1 MSEFHAEKNGERLS
15 VVSSDWSFLSD
26 DPAPGLFSLK
36 IKDAISIESLPAE
49 LGESPETVALP
60 ERRRLHR
67 LSGGK
72 EIALECT
79 GTIPFGTSPEIRRK
93 YRFFENEMIV
103 VSDFLLR
110 HSFPMKQ
117 ISAGGL
123 KFSGPF
129 RRFGILSAPQS
140 GSALL
145 PPVQWTS
152 LLPSDV
158 SAPQTEEAGR
168 PEPCCC
174 RTKKTETSE
183 KPQKSAQARE
193 SKKQNMTEEK
203 TPKEKVEKTLLLYR
217 SSAPPLSFLL
227 ECEGEKSVLRF
238 RIGEDCWRWIHAA
251 RLNGES
257 VFSIFRTGEGE
268 ILFTW
273 NLLEWKGKT
282 EDEEPPPG
290 RNWRLSWS
298 LDWTFPER
306 RRKKAQQEVR
316 PVAPGA
322 EAAGGEPVGDNASPA
337 SGMYRSV
344 FDMES
349 FPWKADALCR
359 DAEGKIPECRCAC
372 ASSAS
377 VLNALKRWLRSCLG
391 TASERD
397 VFAVVNAQTHFCFS
411 AAHMERPKLQSL
423 PHWDAA
429 PLEEFRR
436 WANRQLAPSGAEL
449 LILGKTPGLEK
460 KGVGKKAGKKMED

>member
-282 EDEEPPPG
+282 EDAERARCVLGMLCSFSETPLEMDFEKAGTQSDPWRREPK
-290 RNWRLSWS
+290 L
-298 LDWTFPER
+298 PEVNPLGTMPLPR
-306 RRKKAQQEVR
+306 
-316 PVAPGA
+316 
-322 EAAGGEPVGDNASPA
+322 
-337 SGMYRSV
+337 
-344 FDMES
+344 
-349 FPWKADALCR
+349 
-359 DAEGKIPECRCAC
+359 PECTGAYSTWSPSRGKPMP
-372 ASSAS
+372 SAGMRKEKFR
-377 VLNALKRWLRSCLG
+377 NA
-391 TASERD
+391 
-397 VFAVVNAQTHFCFS
+397 
-411 AAHMERPKLQSL
+411 
-423 PHWDAA
+423 AA
-429 PLEEFRR
+429 PAQVPLPF
-436 WANRQLAPSGAEL
+436 
-449 LILGKTPGLEK
+449 
-460 KGVGKKAGKKMED
+460 